1 MYFRIGKTVFLPRQ
15 QKATAFGRDVAP
27 LGRYSGATGLA
38 RGAPQPGSRM
48 TRRWAAKIDKSS
60 FFKYHEQTQCQ
71 KMNRRIFLL
80 LSFFL
85 LLIGLNG
92 DEKIYVSRGMVSI
105 ESLKRH
111 VENIQFDRNPYEGY
125 PKLEQAAQYIAK
137 EFLKVG
143 LDAKE
148 DCFQWEG
155 KSYKNI
161 VAEKKGRISPNRVF
175 ILGAHYDTVPGS
187 PGADDDA
194 SGIAVLLEIA
204 RNIQSVPLEG
214 TVRLIAFSLEE
225 YNYIGSSHYVES
237 LKKGK
242 EEILGMIS
250 LEMVGFTAPRQDYPP
265 YLDPKYYPNVGDF
278 IAIIGNERSQKLLE
292 KVCQSFKT
300 HIPELPLEF
309 LVVPGNG
316 EKMEEVRLSDHSPF
330 WDEGFSALLV
340 TDTSFLRNP
349 NYHLPS
355 DRIETLNFEF
365 MRRVAIGVYYSVVEL
380 AK

>member
-1 MYFRIGKTVFLPRQ
+1 MNGRILSLV
-15 QKATAFGRDVAP
+15 
-27 LGRYSGATGLA
+27 
-38 RGAPQPGSRM
+38 
-48 TRRWAAKIDKSS
+48 
-60 FFKYHEQTQCQ
+60 
-71 KMNRRIFLL
+71 
-80 LSFFL
+80 SFFL
-85 LLIGLNG
+85 LLIGLTG
-92 DEKIYVSRGMVSI
+92 DERIYGKRVMVSI
-105 ESLKRH
+105 ENLKRH
-111 VENIQFDRNPYEGY
+111 VENIEFDRNPYEGY
-125 PKLEQAAQYIAK
+125 PKLEQAAQYIAR

-143 LDAKE
+143 LDVKE

-155 KSYKNI
+155 KSCKNI
-161 VAEKKGRISPNRVF
+161 VAEKKGRTSPDRVF

-187 PGADDDA
+187 PGADDNA
-194 SGIAVLLEIA
+194 SAIAVLLEIA
-204 RNIQSVPLEG
+204 RNIQSVSLEW

-225 YNYIGSSHYVES
+225 YNYIGSIHYVES

-250 LEMVGFTAPRQDYPP
+250 LEMVGFTGPRQDYPP

-278 IAIIGNERSQKLLE
+278 IAIVGNERSQELLE

-316 EKMEEVRLSDHSPF
+316 EKMEEVRLSDHVTF
-330 WDEGFSALLV
+330 WDEGFPALLV
-340 TDTSFLRNP
+340 TDTSFMRNP

-365 MRRVAIGVYYSVVEL
+365 MRNVAIGVYYSVVEL
-380 AK
+380 ARFADTKHETRNTR